1 MFFHIEYENKH
12 NIFQYNTLTS
22 TPVKPITHF
31 DTDEN
36 SIWKKI
42 HVEKSKS
49 INIVKLVQLKNGLC
63 NNVKNLLW

>member
-22 TPVKPITHF
+22 TPAKPITHF

-36 SIWKKI
+36 FIWKKI
-42 HVEKSKS
+42 HVEKSES
-49 INIVKLVQLKNGLC
+49 INIV
-63 NNVKNLLW
+63 